1 MSNSADNSD
10 SKTSEMSGDENFIIE
25 LFKSIDEV
33 SGHCESLEILTNNNS
48 LQLEDFE
55 EKIIVLKAVITE
67 QNKLIQ
73 RYSNEVSSVSKRLKV
88 KFTWFSGELYLMFF
102 FSGLFKC
109 CKGGQR

>member
-33 SGHCESLEILTNNNS
+33 SEHCESREILTNNNS

-88 KFTWFSGELYLMFF
+88 KFTWFSGKLYLMFF
-102 FSGLFKC
+102 FRTF
-109 CKGGQR
+109 